1 MKKVLRALL
10 ILLIVGGLATGGI
23 YGYSRYTMS
32 QPAEVQPVGNWLM
45 EYAPNQT
52 YIGGNVVSDES
63 MTIYGNREKIVAQFF
78 VAPGQQVQ
86 VGDPLLQYDSTKDEL
101 DLAEKILERQKLY
114 DSLQQQYKEYQKYAN
129 EPYERTVPTA
139 TPTPEPTPTP
149 SPAPVPGTAAKGGRA
164 LGIVRLAAPV
174 QRALQPLSGDG
185 TSDSPYQFKLASG
198 DPIPEALLAELQAQA
213 NQQRKAIYVT
223 FASTAGSLDVRF
235 APPAAETPKGS
246 VSFVAFQEK
255 WTTPRSATSTASLLK
270 TKPSG
275 KGTLASPYLY
285 PYTEGEEV
293 AWDFLSYC
301 SRRASASG
309 RYLYVQLVGKNVND
323 LMLSLDFTS
332 MGTYLVHLG
341 KTPAYTISFDANGG
355 TGSTKVTLVYGSTF
369 GKLPVPAREEDN
381 FAGWWSTRDTGGEE
395 ITEKTVVTKDQTVY
409 ARWTPVPTPT
419 PTRVPDGTPMPTETP
434 YVPYYGGGMSRS
446 ERQAYAQQIAQQ
458 IRDDELR
465 YSQLS
470 LDIFKLQSGAQSGI
484 VRSPIS
490 GTVTTVAPQ
499 AGEGDLLLEVKGGS
513 GIHIVCILGET
524 DLDKYPVGTEM
535 TGYCYDTGDNVNA
548 RVSFVSPMPV
558 TDTYSNGGN
567 PNSSGFMVQLEVLDD
582 TQLTLGAYVE
592 FTSLEPLSK
601 SGTIFLYE
609 AFVREMDG
617 QDYIFVDRDG
627 VLRREQVHTGRRVM
641 EYIELVGSDL
651 TAGDYIAFPY
661 GKTVRDG
668 AVTTITDGGW

>member
-149 SPAPVPGTAAKGGRA
+149 SPAPVQGTAAKGGRA

-185 TSDSPYQFKLASG
+185 TSESPYMFNLG
-198 DPIPEALLAELQAQA
+198 DGNTIIPKTLQAELTKS
-213 NQQRKAIYVT
+213 NPQRDTIYVT
-223 FASTAGSLDVRF
+223 FASQAGSLDMSLL
-235 APPAAETPKGS
+235 PPSATVPQGS
-246 VSFVAFQEK
+246 ANFTVYKEK
-255 WTTPRSATSTASLLK
+255 RWTSPRTSTATAQLQK
-270 TKPSG
+270 IH
-275 KGTLASPYLY
+275 GTGTSDNPFIY
-285 PYTEGEEV
+285 PYEAGEEV
-293 AWDFLSYC
+293 TWDFLSYGC
-301 SRRASASG
+301 RRAAYEG
-309 RYLYVQLVGKNVND
+309 KNIHVRLVGKNAND
-323 LMLSLDFTS
+323 PMVFLEFTA
-332 MGTYLVHLG
+332 MGPYLIRLG

-369 GKLPVPAREEDN
+369 GKLPVPAREEYN

-458 IRDDELR
+458 IRDDELK

-668 AVTTITDGGW
+668 AVTKISDGMW